1 MASIKTLRE
10 NSKSLFYSEVEKMIE
25 DDSKKV
31 EKRGRRLLKEGK
43 KIKCFYCLD
52 YEIVYKDREGMFANM
67 DGRGDF
73 DIINCICCRGNK
85 DWVSCSSSPT
95 TTYPGILKRGTRER
109 SWIEGKAVH
118 SLESLADKLEQ
129 KIGAL

>member
-10 NSKSLFYSEVEKMIE
+10 NSRGLFYSEVEKMIN

-31 EKRGRRLLKEGK
+31 EKRGRRLKEAGD
-43 KIKCFYCLD
+43 KITCFYCLD
-52 YEIVYKDREGMFANM
+52 YEIVYKDREGAFANW
-67 DGRGDF
+67 DGRGDY
-73 DIINCICCRGNK
+73 DIVNCMCCRKNE
-85 DWVSCSSSPT
+85 DWISCSSSPT
-95 TTYPGILKRGTRER
+95 TTYPGIVKRGDRER

-118 SLESLADKLEQ
+118 SMESLADKLEQ

>member
-10 NSKSLFYSEVEKMIE
+10 NSRGLFYSEVEKMIG
-25 DDSKKV
+25 DDSKNV
-31 EKRGRRLLKEGK
+31 EKRGRRLKEVGD

-73 DIINCICCRGNK
+73 DIINCVCCRGNSN
-85 DWVSCSSSPT
+85 WVSCSSSPT

-109 SWIEGKAVH
+109 SWIEGKGIK
-118 SLESLADKLEQ
+118 SMESLADKLEQ